1 MKLFQ
6 QIILGLVLI
15 FAIMSSLAS
24 AKPQEAKDLDES
36 LVENSELGESVPE
49 GAQQDYINVADYT
62 TASPPWWW
70 N

>member
-15 FAIMSSLAS
+15 FAFMGSLAS

-49 GAQQDYINVADYT
+49 GT
-62 TASPPWWW
+62 
-70 N
+70 